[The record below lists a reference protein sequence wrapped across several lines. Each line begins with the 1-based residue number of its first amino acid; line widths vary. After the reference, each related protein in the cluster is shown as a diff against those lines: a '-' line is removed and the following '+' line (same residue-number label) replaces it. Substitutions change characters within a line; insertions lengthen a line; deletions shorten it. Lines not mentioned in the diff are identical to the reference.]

1 MFKILAHY
9 HSWTAADSSIEDRNG
24 NRTEMDINTNKTSF
38 HRVFIL
44 ILLLYQGKPSIIGL
58 WPMDEL
64 IPSKAPR
71 AEHVMKPSSAS
82 ALGHDG
88 KFEHSKIVKSYLFTS
103 ND

>member
-1 MFKILAHY
+1 MRSLGRGWGAPAALASGLHGARAQR
-9 HSWTAADSSIEDRNG
+9 SVRAGCRQASGGTARPVLARCPQTDWG
-24 NRTEMDINTNKTSF
+24 
-38 HRVFIL
+38 V
-44 ILLLYQGKPSIIGL
+44 
-58 WPMDEL
+58 
-64 IPSKAPR
+64 PR